1 MPRKLNLNS
10 YLYEKAFNCPLLI
23 EPGKARVLANY
34 LQQRFGMLNAQ
45 PKIVEHLPEDDE
57 DEDEDNEIKIFANVA
72 VIPILGTLVNR
83 GGMMEAESGI
93 LSHRG
98 IRTELLK
105 AADNPKIDTI
115 LLDID
120 SGGGE
125 VEGNFSLGRLIRRI
139 NDEVKPVVA
148 IANGSAFSGAFS
160 LGVSAGSFFV
170 TETGGVGSVGVVIQ
184 HIDFSKNNEMN
195 GIVVNNITFG
205 KRKAELSPDF
215 PLSEEARQLLE
226 DEANRIGEL
235 FVSHVAQMRGI
246 SEEVI
251 KDTEA
256 TLIFGQDAVIIG
268 FVDGIVSFDDLI
280 DSLVSAEFPVSPTQA
295 TMRIKEMFPKK
306 KADAQ
311 SDSKKIDNENSEDE
325 SNADGE
331 EAFAGTS
338 SDGAETSKVDAAANA
353 ANQSD
358 EEDPVEKAAQIT
370 EICTKAGMP
379 EKAAAYIRLGKSIEE
394 VTDEV
399 DRAGNIQKACIL
411 AGKPDRASA
420 FISSG
425 KSLKQVQDELVNEM
439 ADEQDKTQVS
449 NSKSPEANKEDV
461 DTARNVVL
469 EDAER
474 RKKEFANSK

>member
-1 MPRKLNLNS
+1 MSRKLDLNS

-34 LQQRFGMLNAQ
+34 LEQRFKMPNAQ
-45 PKIVEHLPEDDE
+45 PKISEHLPEDDE
-57 DEDEDNEIKIFANVA
+57 DEEDNQTKILENVA

-83 GGMMEAESGI
+83 AGFMEAESGI

-98 IRTELLK
+98 IREELLK
-105 AADNPKIDTI
+105 AANDPRIDTI

-195 GIVVNNITFG
+195 GIVVSNITFG

-235 FVSHVAQMRGI
+235 FVDHVAQMRGI

-256 TLIFGQDAVIIG
+256 SLIFGQDAVIIG

-280 DSLVSAEFPVSPTQA
+280 DNLVSAEFPVSPTQA

-311 SDSKKIDNENSEDE
+311 SDPKKIDSENSEDE
-325 SNADGE
+325 SNAGGE
-331 EAFAGTS
+331 DAP
-338 SDGAETSKVDAAANA
+338 AETSTDDTDTSKAVGGAANA

-399 DRAGNIQKACIL
+399 DRAGNIQKACTL

-439 ADEQDKTQVS
+439 ADEQDATKIS
-449 NSKSPEANKEDV
+449 NSTSPEANKEDV

>member
-34 LQQRFGMLNAQ
+34 LEQRFEMPNAQ
-45 PKIVEHLPEDDE
+45 PKMNHDHKIE
-57 DEDEDNEIKIFANVA
+57 DEGETKIFANVA
-72 VIPILGTLVNR
+72 VIPILGTLINR
-83 GGMMEAESGI
+83 AGMMEAESGI

-105 AADNPKIDTI
+105 AADDSKIDTI

-184 HIDFSKNNEMN
+184 HVDFSKNNEMN
-195 GIVVNNITFG
+195 GIVVSNITFG

-235 FVSHVAQMRGI
+235 FVAHVAQMRGI

-256 TLIFGQDAVIIG
+256 SLIFGQDAVIIG

-295 TMRIKEMFPKK
+295 TMRIKEMFVKK
-306 KADAQ
+306 KAEAKPDP
-311 SDSKKIDNENSEDE
+311 KKVEDE
-325 SNADGE
+325 KPEGDGGGE
-331 EAFAGTS
+331 DTS
-338 SDGAETSKVDAAANA
+338 TETSTETDQETSGTDDAANA
-353 ANQSD
+353 ANQSG

-379 EKAAAYIRLGKSIEE
+379 DKAAAYIRLGKSIEE
-394 VTDEV
+394 VTDEM
-399 DRAGNIQKACIL
+399 DRAGNIQSVCTL

-425 KSLKQVQDELVNEM
+425 KSLKQVQDELVTEM
-439 ADEQDKTQVS
+439 ADEQEAKKIS
-449 NSKSPEANKEDV
+449 NTKSPEAAAEDV